1 MFHKQYSIVP
11 EEFIGDEATASAFPG
26 KEIGYAIV
34 ALLFM

>member
-11 EEFIGDEATASAFPG
+11 EEFIGDEATASAFFW